1 MTFRETLLIK
11 CVRYSN
17 YKLRFRIRCKIMF
30 VQFRGHFR
38 PTSRQYSLQNEEFT
52 ISTSCYRNYIGSESC
67 CKFKTWEKIGNWFI
81 ISLPLKVAFGG
92 CDECL
97 ASTDVFFGHLRD
109 HYGVRY
115 QQAILE
121 FEVCDVLLVPSG
133 RDPKQCR
140 GVSMFQNVLSAR
152 NWLTLRKYPT

>member
-38 PTSRQYSLQNEEFT
+38 PSRQYSLQNEEFT

-67 CKFKTWEKIGNWFI
+67 CKFKTWEKNRQLIHHFSSTQGCIWWLWWMSCINWCVLWSFKG
-81 ISLPLKVAFGG
+81 SLWGQVP
-92 CDECL
+92 
-97 ASTDVFFGHLRD
+97 TGHL
-109 HYGVRY
+109 GVWSMWCLTCSIR
-115 QQAILE
+115 QGPKTVQGGKH
-121 FEVCDVLLVPSG
+121 VPKCSI
-133 RDPKQCR
+133 C
-140 GVSMFQNVLSAR
+140 
-152 NWLTLRKYPT
+152 